1 MILKS
6 KIFPMACFPPVFR
19 SFIFIDIGLL
29 IVSQVQQKET
39 DTFQYK
45 LQILYLCANTLLL
58 NLALLLKWADKNI
71 WWQFIY
77 LFLLVRST
85 YTEPSLLCIS
95 SLVVQL
101 LCYASLALYMRICII
116 TSLIPPIHL
125 LPLLPPLP
133 PPPTNK

>member
-6 KIFPMACFPPVFR
+6 KIFSMACFPPVFR

-39 DTFQYK
+39 DTKSEAYTK
-45 LQILYLCANTLLL
+45 MYLCANILLL
-58 NLALLLKWADKNI
+58 NLAFLLKWADKNI
-71 WWQFIY
+71 WWQFI
-77 LFLLVRST
+77 LFIFFLLVRSM
-85 YTEPSLLCIS
+85 YTEPRLLCIS

-125 LPLLPPLP
+125 LPLVPPQ
-133 PPPTNK
+133 